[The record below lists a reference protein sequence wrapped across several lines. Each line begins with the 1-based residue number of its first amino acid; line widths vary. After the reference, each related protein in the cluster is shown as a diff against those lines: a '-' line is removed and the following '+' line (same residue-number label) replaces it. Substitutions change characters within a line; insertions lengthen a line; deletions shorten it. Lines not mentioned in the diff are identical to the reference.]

1 MKQSTREM
9 WQYPWRYKE
18 SIAFVSGIIFVG
30 IVLQFATGS
39 FDFSIIQSPVNI
51 ILGVCMI
58 VLLSLF
64 FLLRNHPFYKWFSG
78 VPFSVTLIATLL
90 ILGVVMGLTP
100 QKAGHVHGERTF
112 FSLLGFDRM
121 TSSWPFVLIYF
132 FILLSL
138 GALILRRLIP
148 FRKKDYAFYLNH
160 IGLWILLFAAG
171 LGSSDIRR
179 YVMHI
184 REGETEW
191 RVYSEQKDVLE
202 LPIAIE
208 LNDFY
213 MEEYPPKLAIINR
226 NTGQVQPEETPDYFQ
241 IDTER
246 PEGELAGWEVRLETY
261 IHEAIRNSDSTYHE
275 VHMPGASPAAYVYAQ
290 NKATGESTAGWICGG
305 NISQL
310 YMVLNLDSTYCVV
323 MTQPEPKRFVS
334 DIHIMTENRQEAH
347 ALLEVNKPYRMG
359 NWMLY
364 QYGYDN
370 EAGKL
375 STYSSIELVYDPWVT
390 PVYIGICMLAAG
402 SVCMLWSGNRRRE
415 GVNNDVG

>member
-1 MKQSTREM
+1 MSQLARKM

-30 IVLQFATGS
+30 LVLQLITGS
-39 FDFSIIQSPVNI
+39 FDFSIIQFPVNI
-51 ILGVCMI
+51 IIGISLL
-58 VLLSLF
+58 VLLCLF
-64 FLLRNHPFYKWFSG
+64 FLFRRHPFYKWFSG
-78 VPFSVTLIATLL
+78 VPFAITLITALL
-90 ILGVVMGLTP
+90 ILGIIMGFTP
-100 QKAGHVHGERTF
+100 QKAGHAGGKQSF

-138 GALILRRLIP
+138 GTLILRRLIP
-148 FRKKDYAFYLNH
+148 FRRKDYAFYLNH
-160 IGLWILLFAAG
+160 IGLLVLLFAAG
-171 LGSSDIRR
+171 LGSADIRR

-191 RVYSEQKDVLE
+191 RVFSEQKDVLE

-213 MEEYPPKLAIINR
+213 MEEYPPKLAVINR
-226 NTGQVQPEETPDYFQ
+226 NTGQVQPEEAPEYFH
-241 IDTER
+241 IDTKR
-246 PEGELAGWEVRLETY
+246 LEGKLAGWDVRLETY

-275 VHMPGASPAAYVYAQ
+275 VHMPGASPAAYINARNRV
-290 NKATGESTAGWICGG
+290 TGESVAGWICGG

-334 DIHIMTENRQEAH
+334 DIHIMTEDRREAH

-370 EAGKL
+370 DAGKL

-390 PVYIGICMLAAG
+390 PVYIGIFMLAAG
-402 SVCMLWSGNRRRE
+402 SVCMVWSGNRRK
-415 GVNNDVG
+415 GGANNDVE